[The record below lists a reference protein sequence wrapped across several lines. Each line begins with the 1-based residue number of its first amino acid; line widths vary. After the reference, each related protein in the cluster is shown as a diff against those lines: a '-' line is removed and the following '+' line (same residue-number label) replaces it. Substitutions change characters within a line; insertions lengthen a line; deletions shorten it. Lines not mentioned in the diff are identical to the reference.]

1 MGDEACVQSVL
12 RLVQEGQ
19 LSAVQDKFSGDLQ
32 LQSLAKKTHFGKSG
46 DTLLHY
52 ACRSGHLDMLRFFVE
67 EIGFDTELVNRD
79 YKRALHEA
87 ASMGHVDCVRYLTA
101 RGAKID
107 SLKKADWTP
116 LMMAC
121 AKKNLDVIKNLI
133 NHGANPALKNKDGWN
148 CFHIACRDGDPSIVH
163 YLIDTCPEVWKTK
176 SNTSRTPLHTAAM
189 HGCAEVVNILL
200 DRCHFETDDRDSC
213 GITPLMDALR
223 NGHIGVSEV
232 LMKKHQA
239 SFTASDNLGT
249 KALQHAAVTGQDG
262 VICYLVQRLGVNINE
277 QVTDIQLTALH
288 LAAKTDAPMMPFLAK
303 DLQAVL
309 KSLISCFMKREVL
322 DNIKTPV
329 QMLKIDVLDKTLHLP
344 QKEVDLGF
352 ATKQALEKALEKLLE
367 KPLPGQQFRR
377 ECVAFL
383 SATAKKLLD
392 KCPLNYAAVRHM
404 ACLDPVTMIS
414 DERCAISMFE
424 KILQLL
430 LNAKWHTAEDCDQIL
445 SE

>member
-19 LSAVQDKFSGDLQ
+19 LSAVKDKFSGDLQ

-52 ACRSGHLDMLRFFVE
+52 ASRSGHLDMLRFFVE
-67 EIGFDTELVNRD
+67 QIGFDTELVNRD

-121 AKKNLDVIKNLI
+121 AKRNLDVIKNLI
-133 NHGANPALKNKDGWN
+133 NHGAKPALKNKDGWN
-148 CFHIACRDGDPSIVH
+148 CFHIACREGDPSIVH

-176 SNTSRTPLHTAAM
+176 SNTARTPLHTAAM

-223 NGHIGVSEV
+223 NGHIGVAEV

-249 KALQHAAVTGQDG
+249 RPVQHAAVTGQDG

-288 LAAKTDAPMMPFLAK
+288 LAAKEGHVDTIQTLLSLGADVQLK
-303 DLQAVL
+303 DV
-309 KSLISCFMKREVL
+309 KGR
-322 DNIKTPV
+322 T
-329 QMLKIDVLDKTLHLP
+329 
-344 QKEVDLGF
+344 
-352 ATKQALEKALEKLLE
+352 AL
-367 KPLPGQQFRR
+367 
-377 ECVAFL
+377 
-383 SATAKKLLD
+383 
-392 KCPLNYAAVRHM
+392 HM
-404 ACLDPVTMIS
+404 ACAGQHVDCVN
-414 DERCAISMFE
+414 
-424 KILQLL
+424 ILLEAGLQDCEDNMGILAKHLAKKQELL
-430 LNAKWHTAEDCDQIL
+430 TFFDKYTVHQ
-445 SE
+445 